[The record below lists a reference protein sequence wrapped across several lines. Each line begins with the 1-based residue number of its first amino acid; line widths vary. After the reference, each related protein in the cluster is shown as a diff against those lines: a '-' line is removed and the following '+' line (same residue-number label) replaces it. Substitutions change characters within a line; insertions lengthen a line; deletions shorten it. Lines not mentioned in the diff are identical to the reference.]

1 MKKKYNKKFIKA
13 FDNRFSIC
21 SVDKKSVEYR
31 VMLKLIKDKL
41 LKDNETKQSEIAS
54 FTELMGKVKVAEVQ
68 KFSINIFELAYVEI
82 RIYDFSNHNSDSY
95 MISYDD
101 LTQNQKSFIHF
112 IARQCLNMPRN
123 IIDKIIEIFKEA
135 RNVAIARNNVYIDYI
150 DNE

>member
-1 MKKKYNKKFIKA
+1 MKKKYDKKFIKA

-21 SVDKKSVEYR
+21 GVDKKSVEYR

-54 FTELMGKVKVAEVQ
+54 FTELMEKAKVQ
-68 KFSINIFELAYVEI
+68 DYNINIFELSYVEI
-82 RIYDFSNHNSDSY
+82 RVNDSSNHNSVSY
-95 MISYDD
+95 NISFDD

-112 IARQCLNMPRN
+112 IARQYLYIPKDV
-123 IIDKIIEIFKEA
+123 IDKIIEIIKEA
-135 RNVAIARNNVYIDYI
+135 SNVAIARNNVYIDYI

>member
-1 MKKKYNKKFIKA
+1 MINMKKKYDKKFIKA

-41 LKDNETKQSEIAS
+41 LKDNETKQSEIVE
-54 FTELMGKVKVAEVQ
+54 FTELMEKAKTQEYN
-68 KFSINIFELAYVEI
+68 INIFELSYVEI
-82 RIYDFSNHNSDSY
+82 RVHHLGISTSY
-95 MISYDD
+95 RILFDD

-112 IARQCLNMPRN
+112 ISRQCFYMPKN